1 MDEPA
6 RIVKNNAIKEH
17 GKETRARHTSMRP
30 VVIEMKL
37 NLKCLNKTEQE
48 KLWHYFTQCRWL
60 CNYLISLD
68 ADSFKAFNTKTRDI
82 TSLDKE
88 GNPVDRQLTMPAK
101 FIQAVYSS
109 IKQDMASLAA
119 KRKKTGKK
127 NGKLKFRS
135 EYNAIELNQYGNT
148 HWICY
153 GDDGNKNGKYRNTVH
168 ISGIRRPIRVFG
180 MEQIPKDAE
189 FANAKLVKRPSGIY
203 LMLTCY
209 VPRHEG
215 SIDQER
221 KPDIGLDFG
230 IKTTITTSEGEKYD
244 ISVREPERLKGLQKK
259 LARQKKGSRGRH
271 LIRREYEKL
280 ANKRR
285 AKANQVY
292 HDIMKGRK
300 LIVIQDENIKG
311 WHKGLFGR
319 EVQNSALGTLK
330 SKLVSNSN
338 VLVIDRFFPSTKM
351 CPSCGAINEGITLSD
366 RIFTCGCGYTED
378 RDVKSAKTLLLA
390 GKHKRSCTLAERKC
404 TPEERKLDFN
414 TSYEIWK
421 HSARR
426 PGKGKSPEAPSS
438 SVS

>member
-1 MDEPA
+1 M
-6 RIVKNNAIKEH
+6 
-17 GKETRARHTSMRP
+17 
-30 VVIEMKL
+30 
-37 NLKCLNKTEQE
+37 
-48 KLWHYFTQCRWL
+48 
-60 CNYLISLD
+60 
-68 ADSFKAFNTKTRDI
+68 
-82 TSLDKE
+82 
-88 GNPVDRQLTMPAK
+88 
-101 FIQAVYSS
+101 
-109 IKQDMASLAA
+109 
-119 KRKKTGKK
+119 
-127 NGKLKFRS
+127 
-135 EYNAIELNQYGNT
+135 
-148 HWICY
+148 
-153 GDDGNKNGKYRNTVH
+153 
-168 ISGIRRPIRVFG
+168 
-180 MEQIPKDAE
+180 
-189 FANAKLVKRPSGIY
+189 
-203 LMLTCY
+203 
-209 VPRHEG
+209 
-215 SIDQER
+215 
-221 KPDIGLDFG
+221 
-230 IKTTITTSEGEKYD
+230 
-244 ISVREPERLKGLQKK
+244 
-259 LARQKKGSRGRH
+259 KGSRGWYDTRH